1 MKLETT
7 YRKKEK
13 ERNRTNMLRLNNIL
27 LKNKWVNDVFKGKSE
42 STSRQRKI
50 ETQLSKIYRLKQ
62 K

>member
-13 ERNRTNMLRLNNIL
+13 ERNRTNMLRLNIL